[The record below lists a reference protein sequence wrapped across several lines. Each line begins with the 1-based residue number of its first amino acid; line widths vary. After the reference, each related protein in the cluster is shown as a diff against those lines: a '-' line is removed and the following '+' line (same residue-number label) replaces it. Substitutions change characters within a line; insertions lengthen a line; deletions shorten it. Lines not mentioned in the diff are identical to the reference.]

1 MLMFLHDNALVSL
14 HNFSRNGNISKISGI
29 AYLQEIPHMLY
40 FFLWEFP
47 KAAWNQEKHSDE
59 VKNKGKT
66 K

>member
-1 MLMFLHDNALVSL
+1 
-14 HNFSRNGNISKISGI
+14 
-29 AYLQEIPHMLY
+29 MLY